1 MKPGQGIDRRSRL
14 QGGPGKTEVTDVTMT
29 PEQFMNAWN
38 TAVDGPLLRFDPEAL
53 EAVPLSDEAR
63 HFLCEAGLPADSA
76 PYLEFR
82 SGEGTL
88 SDLKTAFGMP
98 REYSAYWLLGTTGY
112 GDPVCLK
119 AGSSQVV
126 CIRMDRGGTEWFIN
140 SSVPQFAEF
149 LLVYAELVQR
159 TIKENGADAF
169 LENDIPQDILRWAVS
184 EFGRIDP
191 AAFAHGTFWRE
202 EVEERLRQ

>member
-1 MKPGQGIDRRSRL
+1 MTTI
-14 QGGPGKTEVTDVTMT
+14 T
-29 PEQFMNAWN
+29 PEQFNTAWN
-38 TAVDGPLLRFDPEAL
+38 TSVDGALQRFDPEAL
-53 EAVPLSDEAR
+53 AQVPITEEAR
-63 HFLCEAGLPADSA
+63 RFLCEAGLPADSA

-82 SGEGTL
+82 SDEGRL

-98 REYSAYWLLGTTGY
+98 KQYSAYWLLGSTGY

-126 CIRMDRGGTEWFIN
+126 CIRMDQGGTEWFIN
-140 SSVPQFAEF
+140 SSIPQFAEF

-159 TIKENGADAF
+159 TIRQNGPDAF
-169 LENDIPQDILRWAVS
+169 LESNIPPDALKWMVR

-191 AAFAHGTFWRE
+191 AGFAQGTFWRE
-202 EVEERLRQ
+202 EVEERLQRER

>member
-1 MKPGQGIDRRSRL
+1 M
-14 QGGPGKTEVTDVTMT
+14 EVADVTMT
-29 PEQFMNAWN
+29 PEQFRAAWN
-38 TAVDGPLLRFDPEAL
+38 EAADGPLLRFDAEAL
-53 EAVPLSDEAR
+53 ESVPITEEAGR
-63 HFLCEAGLPADSA
+63 FLREAGLPGDSA

-82 SGEGTL
+82 SGEGRL

-98 REYSAYWLLGTTGY
+98 KQYSAYWLLGSTGY

-140 SSVPQFAEF
+140 SSVPKFAEF
-149 LLVYAELVQR
+149 LLVYAQLVQR
-159 TIKENGADAF
+159 TVRAGGPDAF
-169 LENDIPQDILRWAVS
+169 LENEIPQEELKWVVR

-191 AAFAHGTFWRE
+191 AAFAQGTFWRD
-202 EVEERLRQ
+202 EVEERLRR

>member
-1 MKPGQGIDRRSRL
+1 M
-14 QGGPGKTEVTDVTMT
+14 TMN
-29 PEQFMNAWN
+29 PEQFNAAWN

-53 EAVPLSDEAR
+53 ESVPITEEAKQ
-63 HFLCEAGLPADSA
+63 FLCEAGIPSDSA

-82 SGEGTL
+82 SGEGRL

-98 REYSAYWLLGTTGY
+98 KEYSAYWLLGTTGY

-119 AGSSQVV
+119 AGGSQVV

-159 TIKENGADAF
+159 TIRENGPDAF
-169 LENDIPQDILRWAVS
+169 LENQISPETLKWVVQ
-184 EFGRIDP
+184 EFSRIDP
-191 AAFAHGTFWRE
+191 AAFAQGTFWRE
-202 EVEERLRQ
+202 EVEERLQR

>member
-1 MKPGQGIDRRSRL
+1 M
-14 QGGPGKTEVTDVTMT
+14 TME
-29 PEQFMNAWN
+29 PEQFNAVWN
-38 TAVDGPLLRFDPEAL
+38 TELDGPLLRFDAEAL
-53 EAVPLSDEAR
+53 EAVPLTEEAR
-63 HFLCEAGLPADSA
+63 RFLIEAGLPGDSA

-98 REYSAYWLLGTTGY
+98 KEYSAYWLLGTTGY

-126 CIRMDRGGTEWFIN
+126 CIRMEQGGTEWFIN

-159 TIKENGADAF
+159 TIRENGPDAF
-169 LENDIPQDILRWAVS
+169 LENEIPPDTLKWVVR

-191 AAFAHGTFWRE
+191 AAFAQGTFWRQ
-202 EVEERLRQ
+202 EVEERLQR